1 MSSLD
6 DRLPLPAPELMTE
19 AQRAAA
25 NDLIAGPRKGVK
37 GPFIPLLRSPELMS
51 RLQKVGE
58 YLRFQSLLAPKL
70 SEFATLCVARSWS
83 QQFEWVMHVPLAL
96 KAGICKDTIDAIR
109 DGRRPSSM
117 SPADAAVHDF
127 VAELQNTKG
136 VAQATYDSVIAEVGD
151 QGRSIWSGSSA
162 TSRPCA
168 WCSTWRTHRP
178 SQAAQLT
185 CCLHFRADEAGRAPV
200 RSPERPASDSSEASL

>member
-1 MSSLD
+1 MPLPGE
-6 DRLPLPAPELMTE
+6 RLPLPSLDAMTE

-58 YLRFQSLLAPKL
+58 YLRFHSSLAPRI

-96 KAGICKDTIDAIR
+96 KAGTSEDTIDAVR
-109 DGRRPSSM
+109 EGRRPSTM
-117 SPADAAVHDF
+117 SPAEAIVHDF
-127 VAELQNTKG
+127 ITELLNTKG
-136 VAQATYDSVIAEVGD
+136 VAQPTYEAVVGEFGE
-151 QGRSIWSGSSA
+151 QGLIDLVGIVGYFTSMCMVLNVARTPPESGVGID
-162 TSRPCA
+162 
-168 WCSTWRTHRP
+168 
-178 SQAAQLT
+178 L
-185 CCLHFRADEAGRAPV
+185 L
-200 RSPERPASDSSEASL
+200 PAFPR